1 MTIAKKIRSI
11 EIYMG
16 KLRHGSDL
24 LEELGLFCL
33 KQGIQLGRVEAIGA
47 VQNAR
52 LGYYDQQTRQYQFL
66 VLNEEFEITKLNGN
80 VSLKDGKP
88 FVHAHVTI
96 ADESG
101 KCYGGHLA
109 PGTMVY
115 ACEFIMEAFEG
126 PIFERVSDEK
136 TGLPLWN
143 I

>member
-1 MTIAKKIRSI
+1 
-11 EIYMG
+11 MG